1 MTLGQV
7 SALTLANR
15 AECLLKLKKPCA
27 AISDC
32 TAALSLNPDSAK
44 ALKCRGKCYRYLGKW
59 EEANLDISAAQRIDY
74 DPDLESLQKLVSYAL
89 TSYRIYLKNI
99 LWIIMYFL
107 LCIIYYVLCM
117 YICFKKRFLVKSQ
130 QEKLKRQPKESKKK
144 RNRENDFYA
153 ERLKSKKLDDK
164 YFILFEI

>member
-7 SALTLANR
+7 SAITLANR

-74 DPDLESLQKLVSYAL
+74 DPDLESLQKLVTYAL
-89 TSYRIYLKNI
+89 KSFSI
-99 LWIIMYFL
+99 LFKRYIMYVYMF
-107 LCIIYYVLCM
+107 
-117 YICFKKRFLVKSQ
+117 ICF
-130 QEKLKRQPKESKKK
+130 
-144 RNRENDFYA
+144 
-153 ERLKSKKLDDK
+153 
-164 YFILFEI
+164 

>member
-89 TSYRIYLKNI
+89 TSYSIYLKNT
-99 LWIIMYFL
+99 Y
-107 LCIIYYVLCM
+107 IIYYVCIYVL
-117 YICFKKRFLVKSQ
+117 KKVSGKVAAREAKKAAKRVEE
-130 QEKLKRQPKESKKK
+130 EKKQR
-144 RNRENDFYA
+144 
-153 ERLKSKKLDDK
+153 ERLLRRKAEIEEARRQVF
-164 YFILFEI
+164 YFI